1 MFSLNNNFSAIVLAL
16 TAAGILASSAVHAQ
30 AMPQDAGLQQ
40 AVPHSPYVAGS
51 AAKEISKIN
60 EEIAV
65 LTAKLNKLKV
75 EAEISVK
82 KKEIEGA
89 ASALDENGALP
100 VQGAG
105 PNMQRDALNSTQVEV
120 ETETPAPAIHSI
132 EGVDGKL
139 YATLIFSGG
148 MNQIVQKGEVIK
160 DGWKVVGLTSS
171 SVTLSRGGKE
181 TRLGFGLPPAAEPQ
195 RASGYGGPSG
205 FPGAPSF
212 Q

>member
-1 MFSLNNNFSAIVLAL
+1 MFSLKNKFSAVILAL
-16 TAAGILASSAVHAQ
+16 TAAGVMNAQAVHAQ
-30 AMPQDAGLQQ
+30 TLPQDVGFQQ
-40 AVPHSPYVAGS
+40 PATNTPYVAGS
-51 AAKEISKIN
+51 AAREISRIN
-60 EEIAV
+60 EDIAV

-75 EAEISVK
+75 EAEISMK

-89 ASALDENGALP
+89 SGTVDQAGAIP
-100 VQGAG
+100 MQSAG
-105 PNMQRDALNSTQVEV
+105 PNMARGGIPSTQIES
-120 ETETPAPAIHSI
+120 EIETPAPAIHSI

-171 SVTLSRGGKE
+171 SVTLSKGGKE
-181 TRLGFGLPPAAEPQ
+181 TRLGFGLPPAAEP
-195 RASGYGGPSG
+195 RRTSGYPGSPGY
-205 FPGAPSF
+205 PGAPVF

>member
-1 MFSLNNNFSAIVLAL
+1 MFSLNKNFSAIVLAL
-16 TAAGILASSAVHAQ
+16 TAAGILVSPAAQ
-30 AMPQDAGLQQ
+30 AQAIPQDAVLQQ
-40 AVPHSPYVAGS
+40 SVSHTPYVAGS
-51 AAKEISKIN
+51 AAREISKIN

-82 KKEIEGA
+82 QKEIDGA
-89 ASALDENGALP
+89 VSAFGENGAP
-100 VQGAG
+100 QIQGAG
-105 PNMQRDALNSTQVEV
+105 PNMQRGALDSTQVEV
-120 ETETPAPAIHSI
+120 EVATPAPAIHSI

>member
-1 MFSLNNNFSAIVLAL
+1 MFSLNKSASMVMLAL
-16 TAAGILASSAVHAQ
+16 ISAGVIGASSAHAQ
-30 AMPQDAGLQQ
+30 LVG
-40 AVPHSPYVAGS
+40 SPVQGS
-51 AAKEISKIN
+51 AASEIAKIN

-75 EAEISVK
+75 QADIAAK
-82 KKEIEGA
+82 TKEIETQNA
-89 ASALDENGALP
+89 ALDAGAMM
-100 VQGAG
+100 QGGQNAAPSMG
-105 PNMQRDALNSTQVEV
+105 AMGRGVLSAPAEI
-120 ETETPAPAIHSI
+120 ETPAPAIHSI
-132 EGVDGKL
+132 EGADGKL

-181 TRLGFGLPPAAEPQ
+181 TRLGFGLPAAASNE
-195 RASGYGGPSG
+195 RAPGY
-205 FPGAPSF
+205 GAPSGYTGAPIF